1 MEKQSLSHDVPPT
14 NKQDVT
20 RQSQE
25 LISSTVDNILLEKI
39 HLL

>member
-1 MEKQSLSHDVPPT
+1 MEKIIIARCST
-14 NKQDVT
+14 NNKQDVT

-25 LISSTVDNILLEKI
+25 LISSTVDNILSKI